1 MKYIDKDSF
10 GNYINILEIPKYKK
24 YKNKKRILK
33 TKREYEERTPPCYC
47 DSYHIPKQS
56 FININ
61 RRNPLKKK
69 LVNSRPSYSEYI
81 ISQIKSFEDL
91 IRLTNEKKII
101 ILKFIHNMGYRK
113 EPKEYNNYC
122 EFTYRVNKNDPSNT
136 KTFLLNRVQV
146 ETVLGLFKKDKE
158 INNE

>member
-1 MKYIDKDSF
+1 MKYIDKDSS
-10 GNYINILEIPKYKK
+10 GNYINTLEIPKYKK

-33 TKREYEERTPPCYC
+33 MKRGYEERTPHCY
-47 DSYHIPKQS
+47 SYHKHKQS
-56 FININ
+56 FENLKI
-61 RRNPLKKK
+61 PLRKN

-81 ISQIKSFEDL
+81 VSQIKSFEDL
-91 IRLTNEKKII
+91 IKLANEKKIV

-113 EPKEYNNYC
+113 EPKKYNNYC